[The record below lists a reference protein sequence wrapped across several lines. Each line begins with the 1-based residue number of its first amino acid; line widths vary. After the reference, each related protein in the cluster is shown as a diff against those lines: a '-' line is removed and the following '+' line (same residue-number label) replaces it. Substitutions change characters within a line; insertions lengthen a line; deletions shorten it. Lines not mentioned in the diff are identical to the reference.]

1 MESNSDIFI
10 ESESLSI
17 RIPKYNIS
25 DSELEISDSSISS
38 LLSEGMEYI
47 SDVSP
52 ICDRNSTAIR
62 LRLDCYSTE
71 NSPRIPNDLADYS
84 TVFFAQ
90 FLSQIRIDFAA
101 NLFWGERRISTTDF
115 PQNLLEFFLE
125 NSFLFYNI

>member
-52 ICDRNSTAIR
+52 ICDRNSPVGDTTGREYPQIEFIFQR
-62 LRLDCYSTE
+62 EEFNLTPLQFISQPSLHENLTPTPTST
-71 NSPRIPNDLADYS
+71 PTPPPPPPL
-84 TVFFAQ
+84 
-90 FLSQIRIDFAA
+90 
-101 NLFWGERRISTTDF
+101 
-115 PQNLLEFFLE
+115 
-125 NSFLFYNI
+125 